1 MGGEALGLEN
11 FKVVSRW
18 GVDILHDDKRDV
30 VVRSGGQESIVYA
43 RDTYATA
50 LSLRTIA
57 AQSYVRSSALATFG
71 PTEHCATI
79 FSREGRLSF
88 SSRRLSHSFVL
99 SQRTS
104 YQASL
109 RS

>member
-43 RDTYATA
+43 RDTYATNA
-50 LSLRTIA
+50 KDHR
-57 AQSYVRSSALATFG
+57 G
-71 PTEHCATI
+71 PILCQ
-79 FSREGRLSF
+79 
-88 SSRRLSHSFVL
+88 VL
-99 SQRTS
+99 TPGHVWT
-104 YQASL
+104 Y
-109 RS
+109 